1 MSPIRPLN
9 RPISQAPRSPAASGT
24 SVASLERA
32 GLTRLFANGPVA
44 FRRVDEVTAQHVRV
58 DGARLPR
65 ALVAGRVTD
74 GQWLRFEKKGESVT
88 VQVDLR
94 ATLDGEARFNE
105 LLSRLSGGWLP
116 VH

>member
-74 GQWLRFEKKGESVT
+74 GQWLRFEKKGDAVT
-88 VQVDLR
+88 VKIDLR
-94 ATLDGEARFNE
+94 ATLDGESRFND
-105 LLSRLSGGWLP
+105 LLSTLAPGWQPL
-116 VH
+116 H

>member
-1 MSPIRPLN
+1 MALRPLQP
-9 RPISQAPRSPAASGT
+9 RVSQALRSPAASGT
-24 SVASLERA
+24 SVAALERA
-32 GLTRLFANGPVA
+32 GLRGLFARGEVA
-44 FRRVDEVTAQHVRV
+44 FRRVDEVTPRSVRIAS
-58 DGARLPR
+58 ARLPR
-65 ALVAGRVTD
+65 ALVKGALSD